1 MIGAVIARRKR
12 RKPTPYPSDLTDSQ
26 WELIAPMVP
35 AALPGGRPAIHDRR
49 GIVEA
54 ILYVNRTGCSWRQLP
69 HDFPPWQTVFGYF
82 QRWNESGVTDRIHD
96 ALRAKVRDR
105 GGRDPMA
112 SAGMVD
118 AQAVKGADTVGS
130 DTRGWDGGK
139 RVNGRKRHVV
149 TDSLGLLVVV
159 LVTAASVQDRD
170 GGRLALSRAK
180 TVMPS
185 MVLVWADGG
194 YAGRLV
200 AWVAEHCRMTLDIVR
215 KPKVQRGFSV
225 LPHRWLIERT
235 LAWIVRCRRLDHD
248 YERLPAHSEAMV
260 KWAMVGLMTRRLA
273 PARGRRPWQST
284 RAA

>member
-1 MIGAVIARRKR
+1 
-12 RKPTPYPSDLTDSQ
+12 
-26 WELIAPMVP
+26 
-35 AALPGGRPAIHDRR
+35 
-49 GIVEA
+49 
-54 ILYVNRTGCSWRQLP
+54 
-69 HDFPPWQTVFGYF
+69 
-82 QRWNESGVTDRIHD
+82 
-96 ALRAKVRDR
+96 
-105 GGRDPMA
+105 
-112 SAGMVD
+112 MVD
-118 AQAVKGADTVGS
+118 AQAVKGADTVGT

-215 KPKVQRGFSV
+215 KPKGKVGFSV

-235 LAWIVRCRRLDHD
+235 LAWIVRGRRLDHD
-248 YERLPAHSEAMV
+248 YERLPAHSEAMITPLAV
-260 KWAMVGLMTRRLA
+260 DPRGVTLSEHFLRLRPIAVTTAARKNDHRLVRAMDSILPLNSV
-273 PARGRRPWQST
+273 
-284 RAA
+284 